1 MNRRGTNKKR
11 SQEVN
16 VVVSDIGVIDGL
28 KVEEAC
34 DRVRVAFEVGDC
46 CGVKRIWHVAF
57 VADGLK
63 NPALH
68 QAR

>member
-34 DRVRVAFEVGDC
+34 DRVRVAFGSGRLLWCQKDLAC
-46 CGVKRIWHVAF
+46 CLRS
-57 VADGLK
+57 
-63 NPALH
+63 
-68 QAR
+68 